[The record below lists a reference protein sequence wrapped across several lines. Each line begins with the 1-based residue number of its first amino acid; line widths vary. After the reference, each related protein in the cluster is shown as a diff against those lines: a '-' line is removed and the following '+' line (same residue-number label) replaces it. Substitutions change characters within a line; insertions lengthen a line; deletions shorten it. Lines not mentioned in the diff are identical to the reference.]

1 MNLETLLLPH
11 QNPHLYLTDGGLET
25 TLIFD
30 EGLDLP
36 HFAACDLLRS
46 EAGTEVLIRYY
57 EKYAKLAR
65 RNGTGLVLESAS
77 WRANASW
84 GAKLGYTPE
93 QLETLNTKSIRL
105 CQDVRERYQNASC
118 PMPISGCIGPRGDG
132 YDPGDRM
139 SVAEAQQF
147 HAQQIKTLQAAGADF
162 VTALTMSYTE
172 EATGLVMAAKTLGMP
187 VVISFT
193 VETDGRLPSGE
204 SLSNAI
210 AAIDLATGSHVIY
223 YMVNCAHPSHFSDV
237 LQDRGAWTNR
247 IGGIRANASC
257 KSHAELDEATEL
269 DAGNPHE
276 LGIHYAEL
284 LELLPNANVL
294 GGCCGTGE
302 RHVEAIHH
310 ACASRFHKLAV

>member
-1 MNLETLLLPH
+1 MNLENLTLPH

-46 EAGTEVLIRYY
+46 DAGTQVLKRYY
-57 EKYAKLAR
+57 EKYAELAR
-65 RNGTGLVLESAS
+65 TNGAGLVLESAS

-84 GAKLGYTPE
+84 GVKLGYTPD
-93 QLETLNTKSIRL
+93 QLESLNVKSIHL
-105 CQDVRERYQNASC
+105 CQQVRERYQSSRS

-132 YDPGDRM
+132 YDPGERM
-139 SVAEAQQF
+139 SIAEAQQF
-147 HAQQIKTLQAAGADF
+147 HQPQIQTLKAAGADF

-172 EATGLVMAAKTLGMP
+172 EATGLVMAAKNNGMP

-204 SLSNAI
+204 SLANAI
-210 AAIDLATGSHVIY
+210 TEIDQTTDSYAIY
-223 YMVNCAHPSHFSDV
+223 YMVNCAHPCHFSDV
-237 LQDRGAWTNR
+237 LLGGGDWTKR

-276 LGIHYAEL
+276 LGSHYAQL

-294 GGCCGTGE
+294 GGCCGTCE
-302 RHVEAIHH
+302 QHIEAIHH
-310 ACASRFHKLAV
+310 ACVGRFHKLAV